1 MTKHA
6 LALVS
11 DLLPFLDSRGRSG
24 LVHAACPSL
33 GRAFELRFSQGV
45 RLSPKERREAVSRY
59 AFTNTCAPATFGSH
73 RESQVTRI
81 CLLTLVL
88 MPGAESGQ
96 QRRGEMYGYA
106 SYLGD
111 AHSDSLLLAD
121 FPLHCVALLQ
131 VPCSPC
137 FNGGGE

>member
-59 AFTNTCAPATFGSH
+59 AFTKHVCSRNLWKPQRVTGHKNLSVDVGSDA
-73 RESQVTRI
+73 RRPKWSTTSGRNVWLRKI
-81 CLLTLVL
+81 
-88 MPGAESGQ
+88 PG
-96 QRRGEMYGYA
+96 
-106 SYLGD
+106 
-111 AHSDSLLLAD
+111 
-121 FPLHCVALLQ
+121 
-131 VPCSPC
+131 
-137 FNGGGE
+137 